1 MALFS
6 KTKKT
11 AAVPKKPAKVKKEVT
26 VVSTTAGAGSRDLS
40 YVLERAR
47 ITEKASM
54 HQQDSVYVFNVS
66 DRASKRDI
74 IAAVRKFFNVT
85 PRKVSIAAVPSKIK
99 RNARTGRVGVKTG
112 GKKAYVYLK
121 KGETI
126 NL

>member
-6 KTKKT
+6 KTKK
-11 AAVPKKPAKVKKEVT
+11 ADAKPAKAKKDVAA
-26 VVSTTAGAGSRDLS
+26 VSASTGSRDLTF
-40 YVLERAR
+40 VLEHAR

-54 HQQDSVYVFNVS
+54 HQVNAVYVFNVS

-74 IAAVRKFFNVT
+74 SAAIRKFYNVT
-85 PRKVSIAAVPSKIK
+85 PRKVSIATVPSKIK
-99 RNARTGRVGVKTG
+99 RNARTGRTGVKSG

-121 KGETI
+121 KGDTI